1 MIRSFDEE
9 DGTDYS
15 LILLLRNKEY
25 KNEIYQIN
33 EEIKHNKNVK
43 KLYGYNKERNL
54 NVIINTIMNISFDEN
69 PKIDKRLL
77 LTIKLIE
84 ENKLLVENLWMEKI
98 MENNYTLY
106 LSELTNSIYRNEYNL
121 ITLNNFENT
130 TQNTYKENIKILIS
144 IVEKMLYFQAM
155 DFSHLNVHPN
165 NIYINT
171 QNNNIYFGPPQ
182 LIKNYS
188 YDVTYLWYSSPESHY
203 LEDEIWENNTFGNY
217 NDIWSLGCII
227 CEMFFIN
234 FPIFQAY
241 SPNEKILKIMQILGL
256 PDYKDVDYMNKYQYD
271 SLIKRSDKNAG
282 NNSLEEFL
290 LTSKEDIKSNLYNF
304 KLELINIIKGCFKY
318 NFKNRLSLNQ
328 ILTKLKY
335 LNNNISTRFPKLSSK
350 EFYTF
355 NNTEDSRNINNKF
368 TKITTTFNTDI
379 DTDNKNLKSKK
390 KVFAKKY
397 KFDNGTGRF
406 KYNNSLDYFSN
417 NNEYTIKSKI
427 KFNKIL
433 DERNNRNEKYKSHKN
448 FSLNRTDIT
457 NTDYRIKKI
466 LNNYHNEIQYGNY
479 SNIDENKLDDFK
491 FKKINYKKNSLKY
504 RKDGEYLEETDEY
517 KELQKSKLYYNYNF
531 LYLYRN

>member
-9 DGTDYS
+9 DETDYS
-15 LILLLRNKEY
+15 LFLLLRNKEY

-54 NVIINTIMNISFDEN
+54 NVVINTIMNISFDEN
-69 PKIDKRLL
+69 SKLDKRLL

-98 MENNYTLY
+98 MENNYILY
-106 LSELTNSIYRNEYNL
+106 LSELTNSIYRNQYNL

-144 IVEKMLYFQAM
+144 IVEKMLYFQAI
-155 DFSHLNVHPN
+155 DFSHLNIHPN

-203 LEDEIWENNTFGNY
+203 LENKIWENNTFANY

-241 SPNEKILKIMQILGL
+241 SPNEKILKIMEILGM

-271 SLIKRSDKNAG
+271 SLIKRSDKITEE
-282 NNSLEEFL
+282 NNLEEYL

-304 KLELINIIKGCFKY
+304 KIELINIIKGCFKY
-318 NFKNRLSLNQ
+318 NIKKRMTLNQ

-335 LNNNISTRFPKLSSK
+335 LNNNISTRFPKFPSK

-355 NNTEDSRNINNKF
+355 NNTEESRNINFKF
-368 TKITTTFNTDI
+368 NNIITTFNTD
-379 DTDNKNLKSKK
+379 TDNNNGRFK
-390 KVFAKKY
+390 KVSTKKI
-397 KFDNGTGRF
+397 
-406 KYNNSLDYFSN
+406 KYNNSNGKYHNSHNFLIN
-417 NNEYTIKSKI
+417 NNEGEIKSKT
-427 KFNKIL
+427 KFNQML
-433 DERNNRNEKYKSHKN
+433 DYRNNRSEKYKSHKS

-457 NTDYRIKKI
+457 NTDYRLKKI
-466 LNNYHNEIQYGNY
+466 INNYNNEIQYDKY
-479 SNIDENKLDDFK
+479 SKFGDNKLDAFK
-491 FKKINYKKNSLKY
+491 FKKISYKKNKLKY
-504 RKDGEYLEETDEY
+504 KEDDEHLKERDEY
-517 KELQKSKLYYNYNF
+517 KELQKSKLYFINIIF
-531 LYLYRN
+531 IFV

>member
-9 DGTDYS
+9 DDTEYS
-15 LILLLRNKEY
+15 LFLLLRNKEY

-54 NVIINTIMNISFDEN
+54 NVVINTMMNISFDEN

-84 ENKLLVENLWMEKI
+84 ENKLLVENLWMEKK
-98 MENNYTLY
+98 MENNYILY

-144 IVEKMLYFQAM
+144 IVEKMLYFQAI
-155 DFSHLNVHPN
+155 DFSHLNIHPN
-165 NIYINT
+165 NIYINI

-203 LEDEIWENNTFGNY
+203 LENEIWENNIFGNY

-241 SPNEKILKIMQILGL
+241 SPNEKILKIIKILGL
-256 PDYKDVDYMNKYQYD
+256 PDYKDVDYLNKYQYD
-271 SLIKRSDKNAG
+271 SLIKRSDKTTG
-282 NNSLEEFL
+282 DNNLEEYL
-290 LTSKEDIKSNLYNF
+290 LTSKEDTKSNLYNF
-304 KLELINIIKGCFKY
+304 KIELINIIKGCFKY
-318 NFKNRLSLNQ
+318 NIKNRMSLNQ
-328 ILTKLKY
+328 ILDKLKY
-335 LNNNISTRFPKLSSK
+335 LNNNISTRFPKFPLK
-350 EFYTF
+350 EFFTF
-355 NNTEDSRNINNKF
+355 NNTEESRNSNNKLA
-368 TKITTTFNTDI
+368 KINATFNTDS
-379 DTDNKNLKSKK
+379 NNNNNLKYKK
-390 KVFAKKY
+390 ILTRKIQY
-397 KFDNGTGRF
+397 DNGISKF
-406 KYNNSLDYFSN
+406 KYNNSLDFFTN
-417 NNEYTIKSKI
+417 NNEEEVKPKI
-427 KFNKIL
+427 KFNQMV
-433 DERNNRNEKYKSHKN
+433 DYRNNRSEKYKSHKN
-448 FSLNRTDIT
+448 FSFNRTDIT
-457 NTDYRIKKI
+457 NTDERLKKI
-466 LNNYHNEIQYGNY
+466 INNYNNEIQYGKY
-479 SNIDENKLDDFK
+479 SKIDGSKLDDFK
-491 FKKINYKKNSLKY
+491 CKKINYKKNNLKY
-504 RKDGEYLEETDEY
+504 KKDDEHLEERDEY

>member
-9 DGTDYS
+9 DDMDYS
-15 LILLLRNKEY
+15 LFLLLRNKEY

-54 NVIINTIMNISFDEN
+54 NVVINTIMNISFDEN

-84 ENKLLVENLWMEKI
+84 ENKLLVENLWMEKV
-98 MENNYTLY
+98 MENNYILY

-144 IVEKMLYFQAM
+144 IVEKMLYFQSI
-155 DFSHLNVHPN
+155 DFSHLNIHPN

-171 QNNNIYFGPPQ
+171 QNNNIFFGPPK

-203 LEDEIWENNTFGNY
+203 LEDQIWENNIFGSY

-241 SPNEKILKIMQILGL
+241 SPNEKIIKIMEILGM
-256 PDYKDVDYMNKYQYD
+256 PDYKDVDYMNKSQYD
-271 SLIKRSDKNAG
+271 SLIKRSDKITG
-282 NNSLEEFL
+282 NNNLEEYL
-290 LTSKEDIKSNLYNF
+290 LTSKEDLKSNLYNF
-304 KLELINIIKGCFKY
+304 KIELINIIKGCFKY
-318 NFKNRLSLNQ
+318 NVKNRMTLNQ
-328 ILTKLKY
+328 ILMKLKY
-335 LNNNISTRFPKLSSK
+335 LNNNISTRFPKYSSK
-350 EFYTF
+350 DFYTF
-355 NNTEDSRNINNKF
+355 NNTEESRNINNKF
-368 TKITTTFNTDI
+368 TNIITTFNTDTN
-379 DTDNKNLKSKK
+379 DKNLKLK
-390 KVFAKKY
+390 KVFTQKNKY
-397 KFDNGTGRF
+397 DDGIGKF
-406 KYNNSLDYFSN
+406 KYNNSLDFFNN
-417 NNEYTIKSKI
+417 NNEDKIKPKI
-427 KFNKIL
+427 KFNQIL
-433 DERNNRNEKYKSHKN
+433 DYRNNRSEKYISHKN

-457 NTDYRIKKI
+457 NTDYRLKKI
-466 LNNYHNEIQYGNY
+466 VNNYQNEIQYGKY
-479 SNIDENKLDDFK
+479 SKIDGSKLDDCK
-491 FKKINYKKNSLKY
+491 FKKITYNKNSLKY
-504 RKDGEYLEETDEY
+504 KKDDEHLEERDEY

-531 LYLYRN
+531 FIFNRN

>member
-9 DGTDYS
+9 DDTDYS
-15 LILLLRNKEY
+15 LFLLLRNKEY

-98 MENNYTLY
+98 MENNYILY

-144 IVEKMLYFQAM
+144 IVEKMLYFQAI
-155 DFSHLNVHPN
+155 DFSHLNIHPN

-171 QNNNIYFGPPQ
+171 QNNNIYFGPPK

-203 LEDEIWENNTFGNY
+203 LEDQIWENNTFGNY

-256 PDYKDVDYMNKYQYD
+256 PDYKDVDYLNKYQYD
-271 SLIKRSDKNAG
+271 SLIKRSDNTTG
-282 NNSLEEFL
+282 NNNLEEYL

-304 KLELINIIKGCFKY
+304 KIELINIIKGCFKY
-318 NFKNRLSLNQ
+318 NAKNRISLNQ
-328 ILTKLKY
+328 ILVKLKY
-335 LNNNISTRFPKLSSK
+335 LNSNISTRFSK
-350 EFYTF
+350 FPSKDFYTL
-355 NNTEDSRNINNKF
+355 NNTEESRNTNNKF
-368 TKITTTFNTDI
+368 SNKNTTFNTD
-379 DTDNKNLKSKK
+379 TNNNLTFK
-390 KVFAKKY
+390 KVFTKKTKY
-397 KFDNGTGRF
+397 DDGIGKF
-406 KYNNSLDYFSN
+406 KYNNSLDILNN
-417 NNEYTIKSKI
+417 NNEDKIKPKI
-427 KFNKIL
+427 KFNQIL
-433 DERNNRNEKYKSHKN
+433 DYRNNRNEKYKSHKN

-457 NTDYRIKKI
+457 NTDYRFKKT
-466 LNNYHNEIQYGNY
+466 LNNYQNEIQYGKY
-479 SNIDENKLDDFK
+479 SKIDGNKLDDFK
-491 FKKINYKKNSLKY
+491 FKKISYKKNSIRLK
-504 RKDGEYLEETDEY
+504 KDGEHLEERDEY

-531 LYLYRN
+531 YIFI